1 MGLTLWLLLCIVCHA
16 WCLDDGLDSE
26 LAKLHNLPKFGTRLS
41 PLLRTFNNGSSSSST
56 TTTTAAPPIT
66 QDYNLKTLGED
77 EEDLTFNDNT
87 INRNDYMSTDEYFGM
102 MGDTKTR
109 HFFGASLN
117 QSLRTPFNKSLP
129 AKPAS
134 HAQAPRLEMSTEF
147 FLVPPTQ
154 LSSVLSTKAANVR
167 PNGVVLATKHL
178 AGHNHTLVV
187 SSNGSLATN
196 ATVTAHHVPKLLSN
210 SNGLR
215 KEPWVVPVLVLACLS
230 MIMMAAFEIFVLC
243 KTRRTSPNRRHLFLG
258 QMLLLGLFSFR
269 SGVCVATGQMY
280 IFD

>member
-1 MGLTLWLLLCIVCHA
+1 
-16 WCLDDGLDSE
+16 
-26 LAKLHNLPKFGTRLS
+26 
-41 PLLRTFNNGSSSSST
+41 
-56 TTTTAAPPIT
+56 
-66 QDYNLKTLGED
+66 
-77 EEDLTFNDNT
+77 
-87 INRNDYMSTDEYFGM
+87 MSTDEYFGM
-102 MGDTKTR
+102 MSDSKTR

-117 QSLRTPFNKSLP
+117 QSLRTPFNKTLP

-134 HAQAPRLEMSTEF
+134 HAQAHRLEMSTEF

-167 PNGVVLATKHL
+167 PKGVVLATKHL

-210 SNGLR
+210 TNGLR

-258 QMLLLGLFSFR
+258 QMLLLGLFSC
-269 SGVCVATGQMY
+269 SGLSAILTATPTSLSCGTIRFGAGVSFALVFASLLVKC
-280 IFD
+280 IFLISLNGGVYLPAPYQGLLLLFAVLIQVSLQFTHEMST